1 MTAVEVNGDNKETI
15 EQANQRY
22 DYEPTAKEGGLDVV
36 ASQESADVE
45 IGVSGFHVCCA
56 PEPSGVRA
64 AIKLWTCMVAGVVF
78 GWCMEKSRG
87 KLDGAARTRRGRRE
101 RFA

>member
-1 MTAVEVNGDNKETI
+1 MTASDSEVNGGNKVTI
-15 EQANQRY
+15 EQNRRY
-22 DYEPTAKEGGLDVV
+22 DDYEPAAKEGGLDVV
-36 ASQESADVE
+36 ASQEAGDVE

-64 AIKLWTCMVAGVVF
+64 AIKLLTCVVAGVVF

-87 KLDGAARTRRGRRE
+87 KLDGGGGGGRRG
-101 RFA
+101 